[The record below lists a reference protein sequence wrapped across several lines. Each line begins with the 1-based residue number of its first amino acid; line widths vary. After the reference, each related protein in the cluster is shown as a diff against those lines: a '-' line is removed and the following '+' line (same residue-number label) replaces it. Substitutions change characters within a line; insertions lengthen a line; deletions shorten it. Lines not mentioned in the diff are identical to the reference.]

1 MPEYEDYEKTVKPTS
16 QLDAIPSTNWVSV
29 LMSIAGW
36 VILIVGCIS
45 GIYQSN
51 ELNGEVQFLTFLSYA
66 FRELTTGLILIGI
79 GEIIRL
85 LHRIVLNR

>member
-1 MPEYEDYEKTVKPTS
+1 MPEYEDYEKTVTPADS
-16 QLDAIPSTNWVSV
+16 IPSTNWVSV

-36 VILIVGCIS
+36 VILVVGCIS

-85 LHRIVLNR
+85 LHRILLNR